1 MVLGP
6 LLILP
11 HYLGTCFFLE
21 QTFWPFSWAA
31 ASSTR
36 VYPGC
41 LSGGVT
47 LESLQKPHS
56 NSKATLAVDYGGL
69 RVNVPVTDSGHGCP
83 PCRKD
88 TSLSPAPAVP
98 LALASAQLHEFMS
111 DVSPSRPASLAPLA
125 FSLFPSTP
133 APLHWQALMHA
144 APSP

>member
-1 MVLGP
+1 M
-6 LLILP
+6 LLP
-11 HYLGTCFFLE
+11 GTDFLAFFLGSCLLN
-21 QTFWPFSWAA
+21 QSL
-31 ASSTR
+31 SR
-36 VYPGC
+36 VFVW
-41 LSGGVT
+41 GVT

-69 RVNVPVTDSGHGCP
+69 RVNVPVTDSGHGRP

-133 APLHWQALMHA
+133 APLHWQTLMHA